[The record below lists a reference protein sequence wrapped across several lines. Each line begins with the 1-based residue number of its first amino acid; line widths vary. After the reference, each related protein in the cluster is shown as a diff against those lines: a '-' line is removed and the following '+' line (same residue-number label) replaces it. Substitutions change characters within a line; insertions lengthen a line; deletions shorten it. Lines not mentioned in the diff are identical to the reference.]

1 MLSSIN
7 NIQRLLM
14 NLPADAV
21 LVISGGSDQKIQR
34 LHSRIAAAFGHYV
47 VELAIR
53 LRMQL
58 VEHHAVSIEAVLVA
72 NIGRKHLIDTAG
84 RLEDEPLGSV
94 ENFNT
99 FRQSWTH
106 PHHIRRHI
114 ENDGGLVSVSCTAIN
129 LGALLIVAAS
139 QQQGD
144 SSRELTFA
152 HLLWYLYIGRIELPV
167 TVGFQC
173 SKDVTDNLFLP
184 VNKLEWLSGPCAFG
198 VTERFYER
206 HSVVGGFFVIGRILR
221 FEARLFVL
229 FQFSQWSPPPF
240 GHKNRH
246 PPVPS

>member
-1 MLSSIN
+1 
-7 NIQRLLM
+7 M

-94 ENFNT
+94 ENFDT

-152 HLLWYLYIGRIELPV
+152 HLLWYLNVGSIKLPV
-167 TVGFQC
+167 TVWLER

-184 VNKLEWLSGPCAFG
+184 VDKLEWLSGPCW
-198 VTERFYER
+198 Y
-206 HSVVGGFFVIGRILR
+206 
-221 FEARLFVL
+221 
-229 FQFSQWSPPPF
+229 PPT
-240 GHKNRH
+240 GTSRN
-246 PPVPS
+246 